1 MNDCKNRECSET
13 FPDNPDRWCW
23 HCLRERFED
32 YRKKV
37 MVLASSGETL
47 SRKVRALTR
56 ARDAWRDECGHYE
69 GHSLFCVKRSVD
81 LLTPPEDRKCTCPF
95 RFDEAV
101 GDADKRLSATVCE
114 VCEGKGVDSEEE
126 TCTICNGKG
135 AVLCYEPV

>member
-56 ARDAWRDECGHYE
+56 ARDAWRSWAGGYQDYSGHGMGCGVSMGYDECN
-69 GHSLFCVKRSVD
+69 
-81 LLTPPEDRKCTCPF
+81 CP
-95 RFDEAV
+95 RPLDEAV